1 MAVQESPMIEIRDY
15 QDSDC
20 QALADI
26 FSRAVR
32 QIARRDYS
40 PAQIMAWAPQTRD
53 MAEFDASCHAKPTF
67 VAEYKGQVAGFTDLN
82 AEGHID
88 MFYVNPDFQRRG
100 VGSAMLRFVTA
111 RAQGERF
118 KRLHGEVSITARPV
132 FERHGFKVLAYQ
144 TVETNGQSLGNYRME
159 KLL

>member
-1 MAVQESPMIEIRDY
+1 MIEIRDY
-15 QDSDC
+15 QDCDC
-20 QALADI
+20 TALADI
-26 FSRAVR
+26 FNRAVR

-40 PAQIMAWAPQTRD
+40 PAQIAAWAPQTHD
-53 MAEFDASCHAKPTF
+53 LDAFGARRTASPTF
-67 VAEYKGQVAGFTDLN
+67 VAEYKGQIAGFTDLD

-88 MFYVNPDFQRRG
+88 MFYVDPDFQRRG

-111 RAQGERF
+111 RAQAGRC
-118 KRLHGEVSITARPV
+118 KRLYGEVSITARPV

-144 TVETNGQSLGNYRME
+144 TVETNGQALGNYRME

>member
-1 MAVQESPMIEIRDY
+1 MIKIRDY

-20 QALADI
+20 EALADI
-26 FSRAVR
+26 FTRAVR

-40 PAQIMAWAPQTRD
+40 PAQIAAWAPDTHD
-53 MAEFDASCHAKPTF
+53 MNEFAARRSNKPTF
-67 VAEYKGQVAGFTDLN
+67 VAEYDGQVAGFTDLD

-111 RAQGERF
+111 RGQSERC
-118 KRLHGEVSITARPV
+118 KRLYGEVSITARPV
-132 FERHGFKVLAYQ
+132 FERHGFKVMTYQ

>member
-1 MAVQESPMIEIRDY
+1 MIEIRDY

-20 QALADI
+20 DALADI
-26 FSRAVR
+26 FTRAVR

-40 PAQIMAWAPQTRD
+40 PAQILAWAPETCD
-53 MAEFDASCHAKPTF
+53 MEKFAARRHARPTF
-67 VAEYKGQVAGFTDLN
+67 VAEYKGQVAGFTDLD

-100 VGSAMLRFVTA
+100 VGSAMLRFVTV
-111 RAQGERF
+111 RAQNERV

-144 TVETNGQSLGNYRME
+144 TVETNGQALGNYRME